1 MALARLG
8 CGLHDA
14 GHYED
19 ALSVKKVELAMLRRV
34 GPPEEALLIAEG
46 SIACTYGELGQREES
61 LSMERDVYSGWLK
74 LEGEE
79 HESTL
84 LAANNYADSLRA
96 LQHFEDARS
105 LLRKAIPVA
114 RRVLGESDDLTL
126 RMRWNYARSVC
137 EDTCPTLAELRE
149 AVTTLEDTKRIAQR
163 VLGGAHPL
171 TMDIED
177 ELRDAQDAL
186 YARGLP

>member
-1 MALARLG
+1 MYTYFLLVSRSPPDILG
-8 CGLHDA
+8 RA
-14 GHYED
+14 NR
-19 ALSVKKVELAMLRRV
+19 VE
-34 GPPEEALLIAEG
+34 
-46 SIACTYGELGQREES
+46 
-61 LSMERDVYSGWLK
+61 
-74 LEGEE
+74 
-79 HESTL
+79 
-84 LAANNYADSLRA
+84 
-96 LQHFEDARS
+96 
-105 LLRKAIPVA
+105 
-114 RRVLGESDDLTL
+114 
-126 RMRWNYARSVC
+126 NYARSVC

>member
-1 MALARLG
+1 M
-8 CGLHDA
+8 
-14 GHYED
+14 
-19 ALSVKKVELAMLRRV
+19 
-34 GPPEEALLIAEG
+34 
-46 SIACTYGELGQREES
+46 
-61 LSMERDVYSGWLK
+61 K

-126 RMRWNYARSVC
+126 RISWNYARSVC

-149 AVTTLEDTKRIAQR
+149 AVTTLEETDRIARR

-171 TMDIED
+171 TMDIEG
-177 ELRDAQDAL
+177 ELQDARDAL

>member
-1 MALARLG
+1 MARLG

-149 AVTTLEDTKRIAQR
+149 AVTTLEDTTGTARR
-163 VLGGAHPL
+163 VMGGANPITVGL
-171 TMDIED
+171 EKQ
-177 ELRDAQDAL
+177 LRQTREKLRAHEKQ
-186 YARGLP
+186 